1 MRNQVGQV
9 WKQQV
14 GYFNALLEENS
25 LGQSPDL
32 LKAIQHQVMSGGKR
46 LRASIPS
53 FILQYLG
60 QVTGRSLLGQEED
73 SAKWLGLCAELL
85 HSATLCHDDL
95 MDGDRTRRNS
105 PTVWVTYGAPQ
116 AINAGDLLFYVGEEA
131 IHRSP
136 LSAEMKLLALK
147 YVARCMS
154 IVIHGQALEIELR
167 RDKILPDLKSY
178 ESVVVGKTGGLFSLC
193 LVFGGIAAG
202 LSPQELNLLEGIG
215 MWLGQS
221 FQIQDDIIDLL
232 GDKGRGMPGS
242 DLWEGKPSWLVAY
255 AATHFSESFASPLD
269 APLCR
274 ELSSLLYI
282 PREDKTEE
290 DVRQIYLLL
299 EKGRAIAAGR
309 QYLAD
314 FQVSRSGFQESWKP
328 YSGLID
334 GLLGLI
340 ERKPEAK
347 SEAKSDD
354 R

>member
-193 LVFGGIAAG
+193 LVFGGIAVF
-202 LSPQELNLLEGIG
+202 GICRRIETR
-215 MWLGQS
+215 LGC
-221 FQIQDDIIDLL
+221 
-232 GDKGRGMPGS
+232 GRSVPP
-242 DLWEGKPSWLVAY
+242 D
-255 AATHFSESFASPLD
+255 
-269 APLCR
+269 
-274 ELSSLLYI
+274 
-282 PREDKTEE
+282 
-290 DVRQIYLLL
+290 
-299 EKGRAIAAGR
+299 GRAAIGLGPSHR
-309 QYLAD
+309 YGLMGGNPLPGD
-314 FQVSRSGFQESWKP
+314 SRFA
-328 YSGLID
+328 
-334 GLLGLI
+334 LGGGHHN
-340 ERKPEAK
+340 
-347 SEAKSDD
+347 S
-354 R
+354 